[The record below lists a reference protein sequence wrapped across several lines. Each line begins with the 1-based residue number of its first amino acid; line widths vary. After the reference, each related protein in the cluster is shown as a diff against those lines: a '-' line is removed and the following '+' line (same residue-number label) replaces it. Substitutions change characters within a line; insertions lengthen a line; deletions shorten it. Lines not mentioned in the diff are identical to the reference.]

1 MPPVLAS
8 VENLTVRF
16 HPHRQTLLLRQR
28 IRNLFSPHEGGS
40 FLALD
45 NVSFSASAGEGIA
58 ILGQNGAGKST
69 LLSVLAGVLKP
80 DSGVV
85 RVGGR
90 VGALLE
96 LGAGF
101 HPDLTGRENLT
112 LYAALLGLD
121 RRIIAGR
128 FESILDFSELGGF
141 IDEPLK
147 NYSAGM
153 RLRLAFSVAIH
164 VDASIVMVDEVLAVG
179 DAAFTHK
186 CIERVKGLRKEG
198 RLLLYVTHATT
209 GLEDVCNRA
218 IWLHCGRL
226 VQDGPVNEVAPA
238 YHAFMVDPERRF
250 RDPAS

>member
-1 MPPVLAS
+1 MPPILAS

-16 HPHRQTLLLRQR
+16 QPRRQTLLLRQR
-28 IRNLFSPHEGGS
+28 VRNLFSRRQDGS

-45 NVSFSASAGEGIA
+45 KVSFAASGGEGVA

-80 DSGVV
+80 DSGTV

-96 LGAGF
+96 LGSGF

-121 RRIIAGR
+121 RQSIRDR
-128 FESILDFSELGGF
+128 FGSIHEFSELGGF

-153 RLRLAFSVAIH
+153 RLRLAFSVAVH
-164 VDASIVMVDEVLAVG
+164 VDAPIVMIDEVLAVG
-179 DAAFTHK
+179 DAAFAHK
-186 CIERVKGLRKEG
+186 CIEHVKRLRREG
-198 RLLLYVTHATT
+198 RLLLYVTHITD
-209 GLEDVCNRA
+209 GLDEVCNRA
-218 IWLHCGRL
+218 IWLHRGRL
-226 VQDGPVNEVAPA
+226 IQDGPVNEVAAA
-238 YHAFMVDPERRF
+238 YHEFMADPERRF